1 MIHLG
6 DVTKIKG
13 NEIPLV
19 DIVTY
24 GAPCQDLSV
33 AGKRAGMKSELVGD
47 EDTTRSGLFHDAIR
61 IIREMRNESI
71 RQLSMRG
78 ADIDVRSISP
88 RYAIYEN
95 VPGAL
100 SSNKGEDFRCV
111 LEETA
116 KIADKN
122 AVIPRL
128 EGGAK
133 WSYSGLILGNG
144 WSVAWRLHDAQYHGV
159 PQRRRRL
166 CVLAD
171 FNGDTAGKLLFEL
184 QRETD
189 VPKPDQI
196 ITDIREKSRSEVQ
209 PISESVSRDIEQGK
223 AEGQETS
230 RTIGKNLGAAMS
242 FQERA
247 GRPGGGKG
255 LLIQDERTGAL
266 ATHPQSVCHET
277 VASFYP
283 QMKAESQCYRDD
295 DVSNTLVNGT
305 NPGFH
310 NGIVVKDEPIL
321 LESNQNH
328 ATVQTDGVSTALPAS
343 MGMGGGYV
351 PMITEQQ
358 GMAYQAHGTYKE
370 SDVVS
375 SCKCRDYKDATD
387 LVVEPIAFEPGAA
400 SRVGGHIYKDG
411 KTGTI
416 RADAGDNQQAV
427 VQDVVGALCASG
439 YDKLGTQEA
448 TNGLYI
454 IQESWDGTQI
464 APTLT
469 AKNAGGE
476 QRMPDK
482 DNFNAV
488 ISYSIDSYN
497 QTAQEEVQDTLRTN
511 GGGDNSPKVCTTY
524 GLDRA
529 SFNQGQNAK
538 FDFSVEEELAP
549 TLVNR
554 GVGGVLT
561 EN

>member
-61 IIREMRNESI
+61 IIREMRNECI
-71 RQLSMRG
+71 RQLQMRG

-116 KIADKN
+116 KIADEN

-144 WSVAWRLHDAQYHGV
+144 WSIAWRLHDAQYHGV
-159 PQRRRRL
+159 PQRRRRI

-171 FNGDTAGKLLFEL
+171 FNGDTAGELLFEL
-184 QRETD
+184 QRETAD
-189 VPKPDQI
+189 TKSDQT
-196 ITDIREKSRSEVQ
+196 ITDIGKESRSEVQ
-209 PISESVSRDIEQGK
+209 PISKSLSRNIEQGK
-223 AEGQETS
+223 TEGKETS
-230 RTIGKNLGAAMS
+230 RTIGENLGTAMS

-310 NGIVVKDEPIL
+310 NGIVVKDDPDTYCVDNNGGRGIAFTTKNVSPTLMNDSHAHAVVKDEPIL

-400 SRVGGHIYKDG
+400 SRVGGHIYEDG

-416 RADAGDNQQAV
+416 RADAGDNQQA
-427 VQDVVGALCASG
+427 
-439 YDKLGTQEA
+439 
-448 TNGLYI
+448 I
-454 IQESWDGTQI
+454 IQQSWDGTQI

-488 ISYSIDSYN
+488 I
-497 QTAQEEVQDTLRTN
+497 
-511 GGGDNSPKVCTTY
+511 TY

-554 GVGGVLT
+554 GVGGC
-561 EN
+561 